1 MYPVS
6 NAIINMV
13 IKMKSYKDIVWLFS
27 INVFI
32 STFTF
37 GGGYVIRK
45 YYVEKKAYFDEDEL
59 MKIAAIAQSSPGA
72 IAINMSALAGYRVK
86 GVSGMIIS
94 CIAAI
99 LPPLVILAV
108 VSTLYAV
115 IQNNTV
121 VQAVLHGMEAGVA
134 ALIVDLIVDMYA
146 LICKEKE
153 FFFTLMTPLVC
164 MLNYFFQINV
174 AILII
179 ASALL
184 CVMRVYCKRRSVRI

>member
-1 MYPVS
+1 
-6 NAIINMV
+6 
-13 IKMKSYKDIVWLFS
+13 
-27 INVFI
+27 
-32 STFTF
+32 
-37 GGGYVIRK
+37 
-45 YYVEKKAYFDEDEL
+45 

-121 VQAVLHGMEAGVA
+121 VQAVLH
-134 ALIVDLIVDMYA
+134 
-146 LICKEKE
+146 
-153 FFFTLMTPLVC
+153 TLMTPLVC

>member
-1 MYPVS
+1 
-6 NAIINMV
+6 
-13 IKMKSYKDIVWLFS
+13 
-27 INVFI
+27 
-32 STFTF
+32 
-37 GGGYVIRK
+37 
-45 YYVEKKAYFDEDEL
+45 
-59 MKIAAIAQSSPGA
+59 
-72 IAINMSALAGYRVK
+72 
-86 GVSGMIIS
+86 
-94 CIAAI
+94 
-99 LPPLVILAV
+99 
-108 VSTLYAV
+108 
-115 IQNNTV
+115 
-121 VQAVLHGMEAGVA
+121 MEAGVA

>member
-1 MYPVS
+1 M
-6 NAIINMV
+6 
-13 IKMKSYKDIVWLFS
+13 
-27 INVFI
+27 
-32 STFTF
+32 
-37 GGGYVIRK
+37 
-45 YYVEKKAYFDEDEL
+45 
-59 MKIAAIAQSSPGA
+59 
-72 IAINMSALAGYRVK
+72 
-86 GVSGMIIS
+86 
-94 CIAAI
+94 
-99 LPPLVILAV
+99 ILAV

>member
-37 GGGYVIRK
+37 GGGYVVIPMIRK

-121 VQAVLHGMEAGVA
+121 VQAVL
-134 ALIVDLIVDMYA
+134 
-146 LICKEKE
+146 ICKEKE